1 MDKIVYI
8 LLRLGVGISMFGH
21 GLVRLL
27 KLNSFSNWLVIE
39 FKKSVLPEFI
49 VIPFSYAL
57 PFAEFL
63 VGLLL
68 LMGLFTR
75 TALLTGAIIIL
86 LLLFGT
92 SMIENWE
99 AIPSQLIHLAF
110 FCILLQ
116 YFEVNTLTLN
126 KLFQKSKKYDQ

>member
-1 MDKIVYI
+1 MN
-8 LLRLGVGISMFGH
+8 RLITNRWVMAIGGMCYTIYLIH
-21 GLVRLL
+21 
-27 KLNSFSNWLVIE
+27 
-39 FKKSVLPEFI
+39 
-49 VIPFSYAL
+49 L

>member
-63 VGLLL
+63 VGYC
-68 LMGLFTR
+68 F
-75 TALLTGAIIIL
+75 
-86 LLLFGT
+86 
-92 SMIENWE
+92 
-99 AIPSQLIHLAF
+99 
-110 FCILLQ
+110 
-116 YFEVNTLTLN
+116 
-126 KLFQKSKKYDQ
+126 